1 MSWSNGRMTLRLY
14 DLAGADPNRRFS
26 PYCWR
31 IRLALAHKRLP
42 VETIPWRF
50 TEKAEIAPSG
60 SKTVPVLVDGD
71 RWIANSWTI
80 ANYLEDTYPDS
91 PSLFGGAA
99 ARRLTRHYS
108 SLADALVTAIF
119 PFIAL
124 DILERV
130 ADKDRDYFRASREQ
144 RVGKTLEAFVADR
157 DARLAGFRASL
168 APLRTTLKTQPFFGG
183 DEPLYADY
191 ALFGQFQWAR
201 CISPFAL
208 LEEGDPVKLWRDR
221 LLDCFDGLARK
232 AVAYDV

>member
-1 MSWSNGRMTLRLY
+1 MTLRLY

-71 RWIANSWTI
+71 RWIADSWTI

-108 SLADALVTAIF
+108 SLADALVTTIF

-130 ADKDRDYFRASREQ
+130 ADRDREYFRASREQ
-144 RVGKTLEAFVADR
+144 RVGKTLEAFVANR

-168 APLRTTLKTQPFFGG
+168 APLRTTLKAQPFFGG

-208 LEEGDPVKLWRDR
+208 LEDGDPVKLWRDR

-232 AVAYDV
+232 AIAYDV

>member
-1 MSWSNGRMTLRLY
+1 MTLRLY

-60 SKTVPVLVDGD
+60 SKTVPVIVDGD

-80 ANYLEDTYPDS
+80 ANYLEDTYPGFAVS
-91 PSLFGGAA
+91 VRRRRGAA
-99 ARRLTRHYS
+99 LDAPLFEPRRRSGRPRSFPLSHSISWSALPTGIVSIFAPVVNSVSARRWRLS
-108 SLADALVTAIF
+108 SPTAT
-119 PFIAL
+119 PGL
-124 DILERV
+124 P
-130 ADKDRDYFRASREQ
+130 
-144 RVGKTLEAFVADR
+144 
-157 DARLAGFRASL
+157 GFRASL
-168 APLRTTLKTQPFFGG
+168 APLRATLKTQPFFGG

-191 ALFGQFQWAR
+191 AVFGQFQWAR

>member
-1 MSWSNGRMTLRLY
+1 MTLRLY

-31 IRLALAHKRLP
+31 IRLALAHKRLAI
-42 VETIPWRF
+42 ETIPWRF

-71 RWIANSWTI
+71 RWIADSWTI
-80 ANYLEDTYPDS
+80 ANYLEDAYPDS
-91 PSLFGGAA
+91 PSLFGSAA
-99 ARRLTRHYS
+99 AQRLTRHYS
-108 SLADALVTAIF
+108 SLADTLVTTIF

-124 DILERV
+124 DILQRV
-130 ADKDRDYFRASREQ
+130 ADKDRDYFRTSREQ
-144 RVGKTLEAFVADR
+144 RIGKTLEALVADR

-168 APLRTTLKTQPFFGG
+168 APLRATLKTQAFFGG

-208 LEEGDPVKLWRDR
+208 LEEADPVKLWRDR
-221 LLDCFDGLARK
+221 LLDCFDGLARE
-232 AVAYDV
+232 AVAYDI